1 MAQADATLT
10 SPGLARFR
18 ENNKLRAEDYSV
30 HDWYRFVLSYP
41 PHLVRDYLTRF
52 GVSSHMTV
60 LDPFCGTGT
69 TLVECKK
76 LGIPSVGIEANP
88 MPWFASRV
96 KLDWD
101 VDPDQLLRHAE
112 KIAEIAIGR
121 LEQDD
126 LGEASGLPLF
136 DSERGELGNGNKLR
150 TLSPEI
156 ENLLLTDCISPLP
169 LHKTL
174 LLLDVLGEYKDG
186 RFSGHERLA
195 LAKEL
200 VFSISNLDFGPEV
213 GVGKPKLDVPVV
225 TLWLRAVQNMA
236 RDVRAVRELPAA
248 EAAVHNGDARQ
259 ILRVLQPDSIDAVI
273 TSPPYP
279 NEKDYTR
286 TTRLESVLLG
296 FIRSKQDLRGLKQD
310 LVRSNTRG
318 VYIRDRD
325 DLLVADHDGIQDIAE
340 AIEKR
345 RIALKKTS
353 GFERL
358 YARVTKLY
366 FGGMARHLSELRSVL
381 RPGAHL
387 AYVVGDQASYL
398 RVMIRTGQLL
408 AGIAESLGY
417 EVSGIDLF
425 RTRLATA
432 TKEQLREEVVLLRW
446 PGTKSSSREA
456 RMNQKNVY
464 TAIIE
469 RIFHS
474 KYRPGSHEVD
484 FEREEIVTAAKELRI
499 DLPKNLGDLVY
510 SLRYRAGLPESIQR
524 IAGEGETW
532 IIRPTGRAKYR
543 FVLVRSKPIAPNENM
558 STTKVPDATPGVVA
572 KYALSDEQALLAKVR
587 YNRLIDIFT
596 GVACYSLQ
604 NHLRTTAPNM
614 GQVETDELYVGV
626 DKKGAH
632 YVFPV
637 QAKGG
642 NDKLSIVQIEQDLAV
657 CAHKFP
663 SLICRAIGAQ
673 FIAEGVI
680 ALFGF
685 EEGEDGVT
693 ICDERHYKL
702 VPPED
707 VTEADLAKYRNR
719 GEH

>member
-1 MAQADATLT
+1 MLT
-10 SPGLARFR
+10 SPTLPPVR

-52 GVSSHMTV
+52 GIGSDTTV

-76 LGIPSVGIEANP
+76 LGIPSVGVEANP
-88 MPWFASRV
+88 VPCFASRV

-101 VDPDQLLRHAE
+101 VDPGELLRHAE
-112 KIAEIAIGR
+112 KIAEITIDR
-121 LEQDD
+121 LAQDG
-126 LGEASGLPLF
+126 LVEAGELPLF
-136 DSERGELGNGNKLR
+136 DPTHPKVRNRNELR
-150 TLSPEI
+150 TLPPDI
-156 ENLLLTDCISPLP
+156 EDLLLTDSISPVP
-169 LHKTL
+169 LHRTL
-174 LLLDVLGEYKDG
+174 LLLDVLHEYKDK
-186 RFSGHERLA
+186 RLSGHERLA
-195 LAKEL
+195 LAKAL
-200 VFSISNLDFGPEV
+200 VFGISNLEFGPEV
-213 GVGKPKLDVPVV
+213 GVGKAKTDAPAVM
-225 TLWLRAVQNMA
+225 LWLRDVQSMA
-236 RDVRAVRELPAA
+236 GDLKAVRQLSAA
-248 EAAVHNGDARQ
+248 DAAVHHADARQ
-259 ILRVLQPDSIDAVI
+259 ILRVLRPESIDAVI

-325 DLLVADHDGIQDIAE
+325 DLLVADHDEIQDIAE

-353 GFERL
+353 GFEKL

-381 RPGAHL
+381 RPGARL

-398 RVMIRTGQLL
+398 RVMIRTGRLL
-408 AGIAESLGY
+408 ASIADSLGY
-417 EVSGIDLF
+417 EVLGIDLF

-446 PGTKSSSREA
+446 PGVKSSPRKA
-456 RMNQKNVY
+456 TMNQKNVY
-464 TAIIE
+464 IAIIE

-474 KYRPGSHEVD
+474 KYQPGTREVD
-484 FEREEIVTAAKELRI
+484 FEREDLVKAANELRV

-510 SLRYRAGLPESIQR
+510 SLRYRTGVPESIQKL
-524 IAGEGETW
+524 ASEGETW

-543 FVLVRSKPIAPNENM
+543 FVLVRSKPIAPNESM
-558 STTKVPDATPGVVA
+558 STIKVPDATPGVVA

-614 GQVETDELYVGV
+614 GQVETDEIYIGV

-642 NDKLSIVQIEQDLAV
+642 NDKLSVVQIEQDLAV

-663 SLICRAIGAQ
+663 SLICRAIAAQ
-673 FIAEGVI
+673 FMAEGVI
-680 ALFGF
+680 ALFEF

-693 ICDERHYKL
+693 ICDERHYRL
-702 VPPED
+702 VPPEE
-707 VTEADLAKYRNR
+707 VTEADLEKYRSR
-719 GEH
+719 AEK